1 MKFDTDASQTSKLMW
16 DFAEFFGGPL
26 TNLKLINKLFLNFFF
41 SITSSMFGKQK
52 QTTKWTISP
61 IPGKE
66 NTDYD
71 PSLYQNVQTVSY
83 RTNVNY
89 NNQQHSDSDESDETM
104 DNHML
109 IDPFFEYQF
118 RYGFCVLNFLSI
130 LSDCLSKEKLTQKMT
145 RAKG

>member
-16 DFAEFFGGPL
+16 DFAECFGGPS
-26 TNLKLINKLFLNFFF
+26 TNLNLTNKLFLNLFF

-118 RYGFCVLNFLSI
+118 RFGFCVLNFLSI
-130 LSDCLSKEKLTQKMT
+130 LSGFLSQEKLT
-145 RAKG
+145 

>member
-16 DFAEFFGGPL
+16 DFAECFGGPS
-26 TNLKLINKLFLNFFF
+26 TNLNLTNKLFLNLFF

-109 IDPFFEYQF
+109 IGMISDI
-118 RYGFCVLNFLSI
+118 VFLS
-130 LSDCLSKEKLTQKMT
+130 LSNL
-145 RAKG
+145 A

>member
-1 MKFDTDASQTSKLMW
+1 MW
-16 DFAEFFGGPL
+16 DFAVFFGGPL
-26 TNLKLINKLFLNFFF
+26 NNKPELDQLVIFRILFIFF

-118 RYGFCVLNFLSI
+118 RFGFCVLNFLSI
-130 LSDCLSKEKLTQKMT
+130 LS
-145 RAKG
+145 

>member
-1 MKFDTDASQTSKLMW
+1 
-16 DFAEFFGGPL
+16 
-26 TNLKLINKLFLNFFF
+26 
-41 SITSSMFGKQK
+41 MFGKQK

-118 RYGFCVLNFLSI
+118 RFGFSEKEILSFPQIFLSR
-130 LSDCLSKEKLTQKMT
+130 EKLRQKEDEHFCKT
-145 RAKG
+145 SILGR

>member
-1 MKFDTDASQTSKLMW
+1 MW

-26 TNLKLINKLFLNFFF
+26 TNLNLVNKLLLIFFFIFF

-109 IDPFFEYQF
+109 I
-118 RYGFCVLNFLSI
+118 GMISGVVFLS
-130 LSDCLSKEKLTQKMT
+130 LQGVS
-145 RAKG
+145 

>member
-1 MKFDTDASQTSKLMW
+1 
-16 DFAEFFGGPL
+16 
-26 TNLKLINKLFLNFFF
+26 
-41 SITSSMFGKQK
+41 MFGKQK

-109 IDPFFEYQF
+109 IGMISDII
-118 RYGFCVLNFLSI
+118 VFLS
-130 LSDCLSKEKLTQKMT
+130 LRDGAVVNVQTFCT
-145 RAKG
+145 

>member
-1 MKFDTDASQTSKLMW
+1 
-16 DFAEFFGGPL
+16 
-26 TNLKLINKLFLNFFF
+26 
-41 SITSSMFGKQK
+41 MFGKQK

-109 IDPFFEYQF
+109 IGKIPDIVFLMF
-118 RYGFCVLNFLSI
+118 RSSHFSFLVFGHFCRRIYKNI
-130 LSDCLSKEKLTQKMT
+130 T
-145 RAKG
+145 

>member
-1 MKFDTDASQTSKLMW
+1 
-16 DFAEFFGGPL
+16 
-26 TNLKLINKLFLNFFF
+26 
-41 SITSSMFGKQK
+41 MFGKQK

-109 IDPFFEYQF
+109 IGKIPDSVFESKRWRCCQ
-118 RYGFCVLNFLSI
+118 CTNFLYVRDSV
-130 LSDCLSKEKLTQKMT
+130 EMFYVTKLVHASYK
-145 RAKG
+145 